1 MYLMKVVL
9 VERRNPGQLSMLPEI
24 EALTRTLGYEVV
36 EKISQV
42 REPDPAY
49 QIGRGKVKEIERA
62 VKLHGAKRVVFANQ
76 LTPTQAFNLSKA
88 LGVEVLD
95 KVQLILEIFAM
106 RAGTPDAKLQVEY
119 AKLKYELPRIRERIR
134 SIVAVEQ
141 PGRMG
146 GGEYEVQVHYDAIK
160 RRLVS
165 LRKKLAT
172 IEKRRELLRKRRKK
186 LGFKLVTL
194 AGYTNSGKSTLL
206 NALTEGGA
214 EVDDKYFATLAP
226 RTRAL
231 KKSPK
236 ILLTDTVGF
245 IEDMPP
251 MVVEAF
257 KATLE
262 EIYLADVILLVL
274 DGSDPVHE
282 MMRKYKACMQFLENL
297 DAKIVVALNKIDLL
311 KSPEELEEKLKILN
325 SAASTVVSIS
335 ALKGENLD
343 TLIETLRMNT

>member
-1 MYLMKVVL
+1 MRVVL
-9 VERRNPGQLSMLPEI
+9 AERRDPGSLSMLPEL
-24 EALTRTLGYEVV
+24 EEMAKTMNYEVV
-36 EKISQV
+36 GRVSQV

-49 QIGRGKVKEIERA
+49 LIGRGKVKEIKEIA
-62 VKLHGAKRVVFANQ
+62 VSRGAQRVIFANQ
-76 LTPTQAFNLSKA
+76 LTPTQAYNLSKA
-88 LGVEVLD
+88 IGVEVMD

-106 RAGTPDAKLQVEY
+106 RAGTPEAKLQVEY
-119 AKLKYELPRIRERIR
+119 ARLRYELPRIRERIR
-134 SIVAVEQ
+134 AMVAVEQ

-146 GGEYEVQVHYDAIK
+146 GGEYEVQVHYDAVK
-160 RRLVS
+160 RRIVS
-165 LRKKLAT
+165 LRRKLAA
-172 IEKRRELLRKRRKK
+172 IERRRELLRKSRRK
-186 LGFKLVTL
+186 LGFRLVTL

-214 EVDDKYFATLAP
+214 EVDNMYFATLAP

-231 KKSPK
+231 RGCPK

-262 EIYLADVILLVL
+262 EIYLADVIVLVV

-282 MMRKYKACMQFLENL
+282 IMRKYRTSMQFLK
-297 DAKIVVALNKIDLL
+297 DVGAKIVVAFNKIDLVRDRQ
-311 KSPEELEEKLKILN
+311 ELEDKLYLLN
-325 SAASTVVSIS
+325 SAAETVVPIS
-335 ALKGENLD
+335 ALKGENL
-343 TLIETLRMNT
+343 ETLVEILRRTAS